1 MLNDIICIRNNMLY
15 GAIFGDIAG
24 SKYEFN
30 AAKGNDFKLVP
41 EGSRFTDDTVMTL
54 AVAKWLMNSKGH
66 LSCDLEDEMQ
76 FFGGKYPRAGYGGM
90 FRKWLVSS
98 NPQPYN
104 SFGNG
109 SAMRVCACGWVS
121 DDINEVLKLARKSA
135 EVTHNHP
142 EGIKG
147 AQAVAMSIWMARTAK
162 QKLDYTPE
170 SIKQTIKKGISSI
183 YNYDLDRTIDE
194 IINSG
199 YRFNETCQGSVP
211 EAIIAVLES
220 TDFES
225 AIRNAIRLKGDADT
239 QACIAGSIAEAIYGF
254 PEDFMGVVRNK
265 LDPFLLHI
273 VEEFN
278 QKYK

>member
-1 MLNDIICIRNNMLY
+1 MLY

-30 AAKGNDFKLVP
+30 SAKGNNFKLVP

-54 AVAKWLMNSKGH
+54 AVANWLMNSKGH

-98 NPQPYN
+98 DPQPYN

-109 SAMRVCACGWVS
+109 SAMRVSPCGWVS
-121 DDINEVLKLARKSA
+121 EDINEILKIARKSS

-142 EGIKG
+142 EGVKG
-147 AQAVAMSIWMARTAK
+147 AQAVAMAIWIARTIK
-162 QKLDYTPE
+162 QKTNHTPD
-170 SIKQTIKKGISSI
+170 SIKKAIKNGVSEI
-183 YNYDLDRTIDE
+183 YGYDLNRTIDD
-194 IINSG
+194 IIKSG
-199 YRFNETCQGSVP
+199 YKFNETCQGSVP

-239 QACIAGSIAEAIYGF
+239 QACIAGAIAEAIYGIPDEF
-254 PEDFMGVVRNK
+254 KQVVESK
-265 LDPFLLHI
+265 LDSFLLDI
-273 VEEFN
+273 VKQFN
-278 QKYK
+278 EKYK

>member
-1 MLNDIICIRNNMLY
+1 MLY

-30 AAKGNDFKLVP
+30 SAKGNDFKLVP
-41 EGSRFTDDTVMTL
+41 AGSRFTDDTVMTL

-98 NPQPYN
+98 DPQPYN

-147 AQAVAMSIWMARTAK
+147 AQAVAMAIWMARNSTNK
-162 QKLDYTPE
+162 TVDE
-170 SIKQTIKKGISSI
+170 IKNVIRKGITEI
-183 YNYDLDRTIDE
+183 YGYDLNRTVDE
-194 IINSG
+194 IIASG
-199 YRFNETCQGSVP
+199 YKFNETCQGSVP
-211 EAIIAVLES
+211 EAIIAVLDS

>member
-1 MLNDIICIRNNMLY
+1 MLNDIIYIRNNMLY

-41 EGSRFTDDTVMTL
+41 AGSRFTDDTVMTL

-98 NPQPYN
+98 DPQPYN

-147 AQAVAMSIWMARTAK
+147 AQAVAMAIWMARKSTNK
-162 QKLDYTPE
+162 TVDE
-170 SIKQTIKKGISSI
+170 IKNVIKKGITEI
-183 YNYDLDRTIDE
+183 YGYDLNRTIDE
-194 IINSG
+194 IIASG
-199 YRFNETCQGSVP
+199 YKFNETCQGSVP

-225 AIRNAIRLKGDADT
+225 AIRNAIKLKGDADT

-254 PEDFMGVVRNK
+254 PEDFIGVVRNK

>member
-1 MLNDIICIRNNMLY
+1 MLY

-41 EGSRFTDDTVMTL
+41 NGSKFTDDTVMTL
-54 AVAKWLMNSKGH
+54 ATANWLLTDEN
-66 LSCDLEDEMQ
+66 LSDDQLVKEMQ
-76 FFGGKYPRAGYGGM
+76 LFGKKYPGRGYGGM
-90 FRKWLVSS
+90 FRKWLVSP

-109 SAMRVCACGWVS
+109 SAMRVSPCGWISEDV
-121 DDINEVLKLARKSA
+121 NEILKIARKSA

-142 EGIKG
+142 EGVKG
-147 AQAVAMSIWMARTAK
+147 AQAVAMAIWIARTIN
-162 QKLDYTPE
+162 QKPNHTPE
-170 SIKQTIKKGISSI
+170 SIKKAIKNGVSEI
-183 YNYDLDRTIDE
+183 YGYDLNRTIDD
-194 IINSG
+194 IIKSG

-239 QACIAGSIAEAIYGF
+239 QACIAGAIAEAIYGIPDEF
-254 PEDFMGVVRNK
+254 KQVVESK
-265 LDPFLLHI
+265 LDSFLLGI
-273 VEEFN
+273 VKQFN
-278 QKYK
+278 EKYK